1 MPETLQGAEKPM
13 TAGMSAEAERVS
25 EQVRRIAR
33 GDVVAAAWLYD
44 TFAQGLFKRLGQRY
58 AYLAHPD
65 LEDLLQETFLV
76 VLRDNG
82 RLLQSFLART
92 EPATA
97 SALDRFLWD
106 QACGLASNQ
115 RRRTALRK
123 VVAIDDRPE
132 PLLEDGEQQAID
144 RDLLAQLD
152 ACLEQSSSR
161 VYLYFKLRYKD
172 GLTPEE
178 IAAATGWSRKA
189 TYKLRQS
196 LEEVLQRCA
205 EKLGIGRRS

>member
-1 MPETLQGAEKPM
+1 M
-13 TAGMSAEAERVS
+13 TAGMPAGAERVA
-25 EQVRRIAR
+25 EQLRRIAG
-33 GDVVAAAWLYD
+33 GDVAAAAWLYD

-58 AYLAHPD
+58 SYLGHAE
-65 LEDLLQETFLV
+65 LEDLLQETFLL
-76 VLRDNG
+76 VLREDG
-82 RLLQSFLART
+82 RLLQSFLERVR
-92 EPATA
+92 PAAATL
-97 SALDRFLWD
+97 SALERFLWD

-132 PLLEDGEQQAID
+132 LPLADGEQQAID

-152 ACLEQSSSR
+152 SCIERGASR
-161 VYLYFKLRYKD
+161 IYLYFKLRYKD

-196 LEEVLQRCA
+196 LEEVLHRCA
-205 EKLGIGRRS
+205 EKLGIGRS

>member
-1 MPETLQGAEKPM
+1 M
-13 TAGMSAEAERVS
+13 TAGTPGGAEWVP
-25 EQVRRIAR
+25 EQLRRISR
-33 GDVVAAAWLYD
+33 GDAAAAAWLYD
-44 TFAQGLFKRLGQRY
+44 TFAQGLFKRLGGRY
-58 AYLAHPD
+58 SYLGHAE
-65 LEDLLQETFLV
+65 LEDLLQETFVL
-76 VLRDNG
+76 VLREEG
-82 RLLQSFLART
+82 RLLLAFLARVH
-92 EPATA
+92 PATA
-97 SALDRFLWD
+97 TALERFLWD

-123 VVAIDDRPE
+123 VVALEDRTE
-132 PLLEDGEQQAID
+132 LALHDGEQQTID

-152 ACLEQSSSR
+152 ACLEKGASR

-196 LEEVLQRCA
+196 LEEGLHRCA
-205 EKLGIGRRS
+205 EKLGIGRS